1 MHKSLLAILG
11 FGAIISAVI
20 PTAGALANDPQASWD
35 GLNLVKSKGR
45 SVVYLLPEADFRTYT
60 KVQILPAEIAFS
72 KNWVRDYNSQVS
84 TMSNRLNAGDVDR
97 ITQMGRS
104 DFQAVFADA
113 FVKAGY
119 KVVAT
124 PGPDVLQLRPSIID
138 VTIAAPDKLSAGRT
152 RSYSIDA
159 GEATLALEAFDSET
173 GAILGR
179 AVDRRTV
186 GDGAYMQQRTS
197 VSNRSD
203 FRRVFALWAK
213 RTVERLEELKSTP
226 AAVPA
231 PQ

>member
-1 MHKSLLAILG
+1 MHKCLLAILG
-11 FGAIISAVI
+11 FGAIILAGI
-20 PTAGALANDPQASWD
+20 PTTGALANDPQASWD
-35 GLNLVKSKGR
+35 GLNLVKSWGR
-45 SVVYLLPEADFRTYT
+45 SVVYLQPEADFRTYT
-60 KVQILPAEIAFS
+60 KVQILPAEVAFA

-84 TMSNRLNAGDVDR
+84 MTSNRLSASDVNR

-104 DFQAVFADA
+104 DFQAVFVNA

-119 KVVAT
+119 QVVTT

-138 VTIAAPDKLSAGRT
+138 VSITAPDTLSAGRI

-159 GEATLALEAFDSET
+159 GEATLVLEAFDSET

-186 GDGAYMQQRTS
+186 GDSAYVQQRTS

-226 AAVPA
+226 ATKPA